1 MLPCQGPMPSVSA
14 WQARGGRSGRPQ
26 PRECLILG
34 IGPFRETPAMRT
46 SQLLLPLTGLLAG
59 LALAASDATSAEVE
73 YPHDTVTL
81 ITHSSP
87 GGGTDVF
94 LRETVKYLGPIMGV
108 DFVVENVRG
117 GSGAKAMAY
126 LATAPADGS
135 VFYGTTPTFIN
146 TSILSDVEYTFEDL
160 EPLVNVF
167 FDPQIVYTRGDSPF
181 DSLAEVIEH
190 AKENPGQQ
198 KWGVS
203 TPGSLD
209 RQVMEQLKA
218 LTGTDPVIVTHEG
231 GVGEI
236 QELRGQI
243 DAGEVKLLASYTEE
257 RLDTFPDLQTAR
269 EQGIELVVDKFRG
282 LAGPKGLPEDVV
294 AAWETAIPAL
304 LEDPEFK
311 KFYEESSLVPAFM
324 PHDEYVEFI
333 GEFAQEQRAFM
344 AEYGITEE

>member
-1 MLPCQGPMPSVSA
+1 M
-14 WQARGGRSGRPQ
+14 RRPQ
-26 PRECLILG
+26 LV
-34 IGPFRETPAMRT
+34 
-46 SQLLLPLTGLLAG
+46 LPLIGLLAG
-59 LALAASDATSAEVE
+59 PMLAASESMSAEVD

-94 LRETVKYLGPIMGV
+94 LREMVKHLGPIMGV

-117 GSGAKAMAY
+117 GSGAKAMAF

-146 TSILSDVEYTFEDL
+146 TSILSDVEYTYEDL

-167 FDPQIVYTRGDSPF
+167 FDPQIVYTRADSPF
-181 DSLAEVIEH
+181 NSLAEVIEN
-190 AKENPGQQ
+190 AKQNPGQQ

-209 RQVMEQLKA
+209 RQVMEKLKA

-231 GVGEI
+231 GGDLLINVLNGTLDVGVGEI
-236 QELRGQI
+236 QELLGQI
-243 DAGEVKLLASYTEE
+243 EAGEIKLLASYTDG
-257 RLDTFPDLQTAR
+257 RLDTFPELQTAR
-269 EQGIELVVDKFRG
+269 EQGIDLVIDKFRG
-282 LAGPKGLPEDVV
+282 LAGPQGLPEDII
-294 AAWETAIPAL
+294 AAWETAIPLL

-311 KFYEESSLVPAFM
+311 KFYQESSLVPAFM

-333 GEFAQEQRAFM
+333 NEFAEEQKAFM
-344 AEYGITEE
+344 QEYGITEE

>member
-1 MLPCQGPMPSVSA
+1 
-14 WQARGGRSGRPQ
+14 
-26 PRECLILG
+26 
-34 IGPFRETPAMRT
+34 MRT
-46 SQLLLPLTGLLAG
+46 SHLLASFAGAVAG
-59 LALAASDATSAEVE
+59 LALVAGEARSADIE

-81 ITHSSP
+81 VTHSSP

-94 LRETVKYLGPIMGV
+94 LREMVKYLGPIMGV

-146 TSILSDVEYTFEDL
+146 TSILSDVEYTYEDL

-167 FDPQIVYTRGDSPF
+167 LDPQIVYTRADSPF
-181 DSLAEVIEH
+181 DSLAEVIED
-190 AKENPGQQ
+190 AKQNPGQQ

-209 RQVMEQLKA
+209 RQVMEKLKA

-231 GVGEI
+231 GGDLLINVLNGTLDVGVGEI
-236 QELRGQI
+236 QELLGQI
-243 DAGEVKLLASYTEE
+243 EAGEIKLLASYTAE
-257 RLDTFPDLQTAR
+257 RLETFPDLPTAR
-269 EQGIELVVDKFRG
+269 EQGIDLVVDKFRG
-282 LAGPKGLPEDVV
+282 LAGPKGLPEDVI
-294 AAWETAIPAL
+294 AAWEAAIPAL

-311 KFYEESSLVPAFM
+311 KSYQESSLIPAFM
-324 PHDEYVEFI
+324 PHDEYGAFI
-333 GEFAQEQRAFM
+333 TRFAEEQRAFM
-344 AEYGITEE
+344 AEYNITEE

>member
-1 MLPCQGPMPSVSA
+1 MMHQF
-14 WQARGGRSGRPQ
+14 QR
-26 PRECLILG
+26 LI
-34 IGPFRETPAMRT
+34 
-46 SQLLLPLTGLLAG
+46 PLTGLLAS
-59 LALAASDATSAEVE
+59 LSLAASDATSAEVD

-117 GSGAKAMAY
+117 GSGAKAMAA
-126 LATAPADGS
+126 LATSPADGS
-135 VFYGTTPTFIN
+135 IFYGTTPTFIN
-146 TSILSDVEYTFEDL
+146 TSILSDVEYTYEDL

-167 FDPQIVYTRGDSPF
+167 FDPQIVYTRADSPF
-181 DSLAEVIEH
+181 NSLAEVIDNAH
-190 AKENPGQQ
+190 ENPGQQ

-209 RQVMEQLKA
+209 RQVMEKMKV

-231 GVGEI
+231 GGDLLINVLNGTLDGGVGVI

-243 DAGEVKLLASYTEE
+243 DAGEVKLLASYTPD

-269 EQGIELVVDKFRG
+269 EQGVELVVDKFRG
-282 LAGPKGLPEDVV
+282 LAGPQGLPEDII
-294 AAWETAIPAL
+294 AAWETAIPIL

-324 PHDEYVEFI
+324 PHDDYVAFI
-333 GEFAQEQRAFM
+333 GEFAEEQKAFM
-344 AEYGITEE
+344 AEYGITED

>member
-1 MLPCQGPMPSVSA
+1 
-14 WQARGGRSGRPQ
+14 
-26 PRECLILG
+26 
-34 IGPFRETPAMRT
+34 MRK
-46 SQLLLPLTGLLAG
+46 SQLLMPLTGLLAG
-59 LALAASDATSAEVE
+59 LTLAASDGTGAEVE

-81 ITHSSP
+81 VTHSSP

-94 LRETVKYLGPIMGV
+94 LREMVKHLGPIMGV

-117 GSGAKAMAY
+117 GSGAKAMAF
-126 LATAPADGS
+126 LATSPADGS

-146 TSILSDVEYTFEDL
+146 TSILSDVEYTYEDL

-181 DSLAEVIEH
+181 NSLAEVIEH
-190 AKENPGQQ
+190 AKQNPGQQ

-209 RQVMEQLKA
+209 RQVMEKLKA

-231 GVGEI
+231 GGDLLINVLNGTLDVGVGEI
-236 QELRGQI
+236 QELLGQI
-243 DAGEVKLLASYTEE
+243 EAGEIKLLASYTED

-269 EQGIELVVDKFRG
+269 EQGIDLVVDKFRG
-282 LAGPKGLPEDVV
+282 LAGPQGLPEDII
-294 AAWETAIPAL
+294 AAWETAIPIL

-333 GEFAQEQRAFM
+333 GEFAKEQKAFM

>member
-1 MLPCQGPMPSVSA
+1 MTNVDP
-14 WQARGGRSGRPQ
+14 
-26 PRECLILG
+26 E
-34 IGPFRETPAMRT
+34 IGLFRETPVMRK
-46 SQLLLPLTGLLAG
+46 SQLLMPLTGLLAG
-59 LALAASDATSAEVE
+59 LALAVSDGTGAEVD

-81 ITHSSP
+81 VTHSSP

-94 LRETVKYLGPIMGV
+94 LREVIKHLGPIMAV

-117 GSGAKAMAY
+117 GSGAKAMAT
-126 LATAPADGS
+126 LATSPADGS
-135 VFYGTTPTFIN
+135 IFYGTTPTFIN
-146 TSILSDVEYTFEDL
+146 TSILSDVEYTYENL

-181 DSLAEVIEH
+181 NSLAEVIEH
-190 AKENPGQQ
+190 AKQNPDQQ

-209 RQVMEQLKA
+209 RQVMEKLKA

-231 GVGEI
+231 GGDLLINVLNGTLDVGVGEI

-243 DAGEVKLLASYTEE
+243 DAGEVKLLASYTDG
-257 RLDTFPDLQTAR
+257 RLDTFPDLPTAR
-269 EQGIELVVDKFRG
+269 EQGIDLVVDKFRG
-282 LAGPKGLPEDVV
+282 LAGPKGLPEEIV

-333 GEFAQEQRAFM
+333 GQFAEEQKAFM
-344 AEYGITEE
+344 AEYGITDE